1 MTRSL
6 ELEAENEPFVK
17 NGVAA
22 NLPSAKKSK
31 FIVVVMFSLLALL
44 ALIHSSSETDTAT
57 TAIVESSV
65 IIKEPLSPPP
75 SPPPSIKFPVPIDP
89 QPTDSTPLTD
99 LFMGINKS
107 PILPNQSKPNRPH

>member
-57 TAIVESSV
+57 TAIVLPCLLIKKMAW
-65 IIKEPLSPPP
+65 IIYPWGHL
-75 SPPPSIKFPVPIDP
+75 VHNV
-89 QPTDSTPLTD
+89 TH
-99 LFMGINKS
+99 
-107 PILPNQSKPNRPH
+107 LPKNFKAT